1 MEKKE
6 YERPKQAPQPYKRE
20 RLTPQRVHRILDRKK
35 MEDDEMREV
44 EHGQY
49 FGIFNFLKL

>member
-6 YERPKQAPQPYKRE
+6 YGKPKPAPQPYKRE

-35 MEDDEMREV
+35 MEDDEMKEV
-44 EHGQY
+44 EPGQY
-49 FGIFNFLKL
+49 FGIFNFFR